1 MFAIFESGG
10 KQYKV
15 APGSAVALEHI
26 DSEPGSSVEFTRVLM
41 VGEEGGPVSVG
52 RPFVEGAKVVGHVLK
67 QDRGKKIIVF
77 RYKAKSNY
85 RRRTGHRQALTRIR
99 VAEILPAASAARGR
113 ASRAPATEPQG
124 ATDGS

>member
-15 APGSAVALEHI
+15 GPGTAVALEHL

-41 VGEEGGPVSVG
+41 VGEEGGAVNVG
-52 RPFVEGAKVVGHVLK
+52 RPFVEGAKVVAHVLK
-67 QDRGKKIIVF
+67 QDRGKKIVVF

-85 RRRTGHRQALTRIR
+85 RRRTGHRQSLTRVR
-99 VAEILPAASAARGR
+99 VAEILSAAAPTR
-113 ASRAPATEPQG
+113 ARAARSSATEPQG
-124 ATDGS
+124 ATDGT